1 MRSAVGQNFP
11 VGFGH
16 RAGIGSQY
24 HHQGIP
30 KANGSWGLDWLRP
43 FVGNTSGGV
52 GQYSQGSVRLIG
64 ETAT

>member
-16 RAGIGSQY
+16 RAGLGSQY

-30 KANGSWGLDWLRP
+30 KAGSWGL
-43 FVGNTSGGV
+43 GGWT
-52 GQYSQGSVRLIG
+52 GCGRLW
-64 ETAT
+64 ETLVAGWVDTLEGA